1 MGKEVEGL
9 TSINSPNHKE
19 NIMTKE
25 KKAKPITK
33 VALIDMLLKAKADN
47 NKTAWL
53 EQWNYNRLNRGWT
66 VGALAL
72 ELEETNNNG

>member
-1 MGKEVEGL
+1 
-9 TSINSPNHKE
+9 
-19 NIMTKE
+19 MTKE

-33 VALIDMLLKAKADN
+33 VALIDMLLKAKADK

-72 ELEETNNNG
+72 ELEETNND

>member
-1 MGKEVEGL
+1 
-9 TSINSPNHKE
+9 
-19 NIMTKE
+19 MTKE
-25 KKAKPITK
+25 EKKKPLTK
-33 VALIDMLLKAKADN
+33 KVLIDTLLKAKADN
-47 NKTAWL
+47 NNTAWL

>member
-1 MGKEVEGL
+1 
-9 TSINSPNHKE
+9 
-19 NIMTKE
+19 MTKE

-53 EQWNYNRLNRGWT
+53 EHWNYNRLNRGWT
-66 VGALAL
+66 VGALSL
-72 ELEETNNNG
+72 ELEGETNND

>member
-1 MGKEVEGL
+1 
-9 TSINSPNHKE
+9 
-19 NIMTKE
+19 MTKE

-33 VALIDMLLKAKADN
+33 VALIDMLLKTKADN

-72 ELEETNNNG
+72 ELEGENNND